1 MNGSFVL
8 IILFFLSAFPLL
20 ISFPFIL
27 RRRPDFTLPAFLIS
41 VALGLLAVAPA
52 AIVQTL
58 LPPLESG
65 YASLLAY
72 AFLVTA
78 GIEEGSK
85 FLVLRIFRKRI
96 GPPDEGSTAG
106 IAASLGFAFFET
118 VVYASSNP
126 LIALLRA
133 ATAAPIHAACG
144 AWIGKA
150 AQAPRLLSARTI
162 FGFIPALAV
171 HGAYDLSLFVT
182 GFPAIVPAL
191 IAAASLVF
199 IVGVISAP
207 QEVAD
212 H

>member
-1 MNGSFVL
+1 MNGPILL

-20 ISFPFIL
+20 VSFPFIL
-27 RRRPDFTLPAFLIS
+27 KRRPDFTLTAFFIS
-41 VALGLLAVAPA
+41 AALGLLAVAPA

-58 LPPLESG
+58 LPPLETG
-65 YASLLAY
+65 YASLLTY

-85 FLVLRIFRKRI
+85 FLVLRMFRKRI
-96 GPPDEGSTAG
+96 GPPSEGATAG

-118 VVYASSNP
+118 AVYASSNP

-144 AWIGKA
+144 AWIGRA
-150 AQAPRLLSARTI
+150 AQAPRLFSARTI
-162 FGFIPALAV
+162 LGIIPALAV
-171 HGAYDLSLFVT
+171 HGAYDLTLFVT
-182 GFPAIVPAL
+182 GFPAIVPVL

-199 IVGVISAP
+199 IVGLISVPREPA
-207 QEVAD
+207 ER
-212 H
+212 